1 MTVPLSV
8 SNMALISFRQRAP
21 SAATVIIVGIKKKE
35 TRKERVAI
43 ITRNGEEKKKKKKC
57 NECILYVKQ
66 ETNKKIKR
74 RKQNRKKNLIRR
86 PNRSCNDTEIA
97 KENHTKDTSIRKLF
111 SQLETF
117 LMFFLRKLYIHGIP
131 PTMQRRKLKNMGKKR
146 DHDIRRILIALTVS
160 LRQS

>member
-21 SAATVIIVGIKKKE
+21 STATVIVGIKKKE

-43 ITRNGEEKKKKKKC
+43 ITRGEEKKKKKKC

-74 RKQNRKKNLIRR
+74 RK
-86 PNRSCNDTEIA
+86 
-97 KENHTKDTSIRKLF
+97 
-111 SQLETF
+111 
-117 LMFFLRKLYIHGIP
+117 
-131 PTMQRRKLKNMGKKR
+131 
-146 DHDIRRILIALTVS
+146 
-160 LRQS
+160 

>member
-21 SAATVIIVGIKKKE
+21 SAATVIVVGIKKKE

-43 ITRNGEEKKKKKKC
+43 ITRGEEKKKKKKC

-74 RKQNRKKNLIRR
+74 RK
-86 PNRSCNDTEIA
+86 
-97 KENHTKDTSIRKLF
+97 
-111 SQLETF
+111 
-117 LMFFLRKLYIHGIP
+117 
-131 PTMQRRKLKNMGKKR
+131 
-146 DHDIRRILIALTVS
+146 
-160 LRQS
+160 